1 MIFEF
6 VEFGDL
12 SSFLRNCDE
21 LAEDANSAYPKL
33 SVTDQLSM
41 AVQIAS
47 GMKYISSIRC
57 VHRDLAAR
65 NCLVGRGLVV
75 KISDFG
81 LSRDMYSS
89 EYYRVNMKYTIAH
102 NNSRA
107 TS

>member
-12 SSFLRNCDE
+12 ASFLRNCAEDE
-21 LAEDANSAYPKL
+21 DDANSAYPKL
-33 SVTDQLSM
+33 NVTDQLAM
-41 AVQIAS
+41 CLQVAT
-47 GMKYISSIRC
+47 GMKYISSLRC

-81 LSRDMYSS
+81 LSRDTYAS
-89 EYYRVNMKYTIAH
+89 EYYRVSCDFH
-102 NNSRA
+102 NECSTR
-107 TS
+107 S

>member
-1 MIFEF
+1 MALAGEPYCMIFEF

-12 SSFLRNCDE
+12 ASFLRNCDDS
-21 LAEDANSAYPKL
+21 AEDANSAYPKL
-33 SVTDQLSM
+33 TVTDQLAM
-41 AVQIAS
+41 AVQVAS

-81 LSRDMYSS
+81 LSRDVYVS
-89 EYYRVNMKYTIAH
+89 EYYRV
-102 NNSRA
+102 S
-107 TS
+107 

>member
-6 VEFGDL
+6 VEYGDL
-12 SSFLRNCDE
+12 ANFLRKCDE
-21 LAEDANSAYPKL
+21 SSEDGSSAYPKL
-33 SVTDQLSM
+33 STTDQLSM

-47 GMKYISSIRC
+47 GMKYISSISC

-81 LSRDMYSS
+81 LSRDIYAS
-89 EYYRVNMKYTIAH
+89 EYYKVN
-102 NNSRA
+102 
-107 TS
+107 

>member
-12 SSFLRNCDE
+12 SSFLRSC
-21 LAEDANSAYPKL
+21 AEAEEGGSSGYPKL
-33 SVTDQLSM
+33 TVADQLSM
-41 AVQIAS
+41 ALQVAN

-65 NCLVGRGLVV
+65 NCLVGRDLFI

-81 LSRDMYSS
+81 LSRDVCSS
-89 EYYRVNMKYTIAH
+89 EYYMVGWKIKK
-102 NNSRA
+102 
-107 TS
+107 

>member
-12 SSFLRNCDE
+12 ASFLRNCDDQ
-21 LAEDANSAYPKL
+21 AEEADSAYPKL
-33 SVTDQLSM
+33 TVTDQLAM
-41 AVQIAS
+41 AVQVAS

-81 LSRDMYSS
+81 LSRDVYAS
-89 EYYRVNMKYTIAH
+89 EYYRVKAAFQLVT
-102 NNSRA
+102 RFR
-107 TS
+107 

>member
-12 SSFLRNCDE
+12 ASFLRNCDE
-21 LAEDANSAYPKL
+21 LAKDDTSAYPKL
-33 SVTDQLSM
+33 SITDQLSM
-41 AVQIAS
+41 AVQTAS

-81 LSRDMYSS
+81 LSRDVYAS
-89 EYYRVNMKYTIAH
+89 EYYKV
-102 NNSRA
+102 SV
-107 TS
+107 